1 MVGLSTYECE
11 QLKKVQEHRDRE
23 LRRSA
28 RRLVP
33 ERAQDKGREYY
44 DKALKMP
51 GAAKVRDRGSAVLK
65 ATAQGAGKFITR
77 TGQLTTSEKRVVR
90 AYAKRGHLVEGVAD
104 IRKLDL
110 SAVDKVAAFTRL
122 HYTYSAFAAVEGA
135 AAGLFVSGG
144 QILLAGGSAAAGA
157 AGGAAGGPAGGI
169 AGAGAGATPGLGA
182 IAATMGADAA
192 ALLTVCS
199 RVIAH
204 DALYYGYDPR
214 DPAEEVFMM
223 QVIGLGLAATPSAK
237 YAAYQQLS
245 VLTTKLAKNATW
257 HQLNQQTLVRVAQKF
272 AGQFSQK
279 LTKKKLGQ
287 FVPAA
292 GIGIGAALNW
302 KMVDDVSSAAYWA
315 YRERFLCEKGGE
327 LPPPVVD
334 AYLARPADAEE
345 ETAINVIEIL
355 ESEGVEFEEEDPG
368 ST

>member
-1 MVGLSTYECE
+1 MVLSSYESE
-11 QLKKVQEHRDRE
+11 QLKKVQAHRDRE

-33 ERAQDKGREYY
+33 EALQDKGRDYY

-51 GAAKVRDRGSAVLK
+51 GAAKVRDRGAAVLK

-90 AYAKRGHLVEGVAD
+90 AYAKRGHPVQDVAD
-104 IRKLDL
+104 VRKLDL
-110 SAVDKVAAFTRL
+110 SVVDKVASFTRL
-122 HYTYSAFAAVEGA
+122 HYAYSASAAVEGA
-135 AAGLFVSGG
+135 TAGLIVSGG
-144 QILLAGGSAAAGA
+144 QILA
-157 AGGAAGGPAGGI
+157 AGGAV
-169 AGAGAGATPGLGA
+169 AGAGAGSAPGLGT
-182 IAATMGADAA
+182 IAAAMGVDAG

-237 YAAYQQLS
+237 YVAYQQLS

-257 HQLNQQTLVRVAQKF
+257 HQLNQQALVRVAQKF

-287 FVPAA
+287 FVPVA

-302 KMVDDVSSAAYWA
+302 KMVDDVSNAAYWA
-315 YRERFLCEKGGE
+315 YRQRFLYEKGGE
-327 LPPPVVD
+327 LPPPFVD
-334 AYLARPADAEE
+334 ADLAQPAEDEN

-355 ESEGVEFEEEDPG
+355 ESEGIDLEEG
-368 ST
+368 

>member
-1 MVGLSTYECE
+1 MGLSSYESE

-33 ERAQDKGREYY
+33 EALQDKGREYY
-44 DKALKMP
+44 DKALKVP
-51 GAAKVRDRGSAVLK
+51 GAAKVRDRGAAVLK
-65 ATAQGAGKFITR
+65 ATAQGTGKFITR

-90 AYAKRGHLVEGVAD
+90 AYAKRGHPVENVAH

-110 SAVDKVAAFTRL
+110 SAVDKVASFTRL
-122 HYTYSAFAAVEGA
+122 HYAYSASAAAEGA
-135 AAGLFVSGG
+135 AAGLFVGGG
-144 QILLAGGSAAAGA
+144 QILMAGGGAAAGA

-169 AGAGAGATPGLGA
+169 AGAGAGAAPGLGA
-182 IAATMGADAA
+182 IAAAMGVDAG

-237 YAAYQQLS
+237 YVAYQQLS

-257 HQLNQQTLVRVAQKF
+257 QQLNQQALVRVAQKF

-287 FVPAA
+287 FVPVA

-315 YRERFLCEKGGE
+315 YRERFLYEKGGK
-327 LPPPVVD
+327 LPPPVID
-334 AYLARPADAEE
+334 ADLAEPGEGED
-345 ETAINVIEIL
+345 ETAINLIEIL
-355 ESEGVEFEEEDPG
+355 ESESIDVEDDNPG
-368 ST
+368 PI